1 MLGDLELLFALIRIT
16 NLFFIL
22 AWRPLP
28 KEEEEGINHYNCPG
42 GKWGENSLR
51 RAAAVR
57 KKRPAEEVWARL
69 IICGP
74 IRSPGFRHRVSR
86 VPAREWARRK
96 SLGRDMGGNVR

>member
-28 KEEEEGINHYNCPG
+28 KEEEKGINHYNCPG

-51 RAAAVR
+51 RAAALR
-57 KKRPAEEVWARL
+57 KKKAGGR
-69 IICGP
+69 
-74 IRSPGFRHRVSR
+74 
-86 VPAREWARRK
+86 
-96 SLGRDMGGNVR
+96 SLGPAHNLRADPLAWVSSSSLSSAHAWMGKEEESGPG